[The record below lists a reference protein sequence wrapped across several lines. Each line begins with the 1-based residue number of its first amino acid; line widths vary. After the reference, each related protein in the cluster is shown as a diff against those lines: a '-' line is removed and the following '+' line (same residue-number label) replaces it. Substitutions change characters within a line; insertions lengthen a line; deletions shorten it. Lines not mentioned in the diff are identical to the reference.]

1 MTLLTRVKLALAII
15 GVGVFAV
22 GVRLDHSRL
31 RMVGIAIVAAAWVL
45 RFVKPRD
52 RAPR

>member
-1 MTLLTRVKLALAII
+1 MTLVTRLKLALAII
-15 GVGVFAV
+15 GVGIFAV

-31 RMVGIAIVAAAWVL
+31 RVIGIAIVAAAWVL

-52 RAPR
+52 GAPR